1 MSRGR
6 EAVGPRGPRVGP
18 RAARSRASRS
28 WVGVIANTSWTVEL
42 NCLMLV
48 KPAANAISDSG
59 NVVVSVSTRAV

>member
-1 MSRGR
+1 MPA
-6 EAVGPRGPRVGP
+6 AVPPRSLARRPP